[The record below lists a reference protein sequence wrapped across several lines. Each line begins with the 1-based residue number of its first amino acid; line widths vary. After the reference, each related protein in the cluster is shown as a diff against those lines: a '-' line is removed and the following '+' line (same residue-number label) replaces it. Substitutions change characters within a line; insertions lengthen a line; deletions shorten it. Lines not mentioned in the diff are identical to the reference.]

1 MCQVLQ
7 LVVGLQREF
16 IQVFLV
22 HTSFS
27 LSLPALPVHHQ
38 VCGAFSLNAFHLIS
52 QHFKKKHFKNQL
64 GIYNTEELEVL
75 N

>member
-7 LVVGLQREF
+7 LVVGLQREV

-27 LSLPALPVHHQ
+27 PLLPALPVRHRL
-38 VCGAFSLNAFHLIS
+38 CGAFSLNAFHLIS
-52 QHFKKKHFKNQL
+52 LHFKKKHFKNQL
-64 GIYNTEELEVL
+64 GIYNTEELKVL